1 LLSEGEGVPQ
11 DFIQAH
17 MWLNLAAAS
26 GSAIA
31 KTNKINLE
39 KKMTPAQIAEAQQL
53 VAEWKPKK

>member
-1 LLSEGEGVPQ
+1 
-11 DFIQAH
+11 